1 MKITFSRIPRGSTDT
16 ISYTNKLVDRW
27 TSRFER
33 RNLSLKGEPVP
44 VPEWHSNGVIA
55 GEIEGGLPRN
65 SGGRWFVVLESSPA
79 ELQGWLERY
88 AAEQPKEAVSLLA
101 KALQIAASKLEGE
114 QSVEKEK

>member
-1 MKITFSRIPRGSTDT
+1 MTITFSKYPKVNRHTNYYPRRLIRIRHNSHT
-16 ISYTNKLVDRW
+16 
-27 TSRFER
+27 
-33 RNLSLKGEPVP
+33 EPVWES
-44 VPEWHSNGVIA
+44 VGRMQ
-55 GEIEGGLPRN
+55 GDLEGGLPYI
-65 SGGRWFVVLESSPA
+65 GGDWHVSLESSPA